1 MSRIARAVGAA
12 GIESLTITHEDVP
25 TPGPG
30 EALVRL
36 RAATLN
42 FRDLI
47 MVKGLIPGIYKTPD
61 LVPLSCA
68 AGVVVAVG
76 AGVTRVAPGQRVSPI
91 FDLDWITGPH
101 ASLGGGAGGRML
113 GGNADGVAREHMVV
127 GADSLV
133 LLPDELG
140 DLDAATLACAG
151 LTSWSALTQARATQ
165 PGDWV
170 LAHGTGGVSL
180 AALQFAKAMGAQ
192 VAITSSSDAKLARA
206 RSLGAD
212 VTVNYRSDPDWAGAI
227 RAAIG
232 GNRVANV
239 IDTVGGTQFDDNV
252 ALLAGDGQLSA
263 IGMLGSEFSWTRM
276 QEGVNLVPIA
286 VGNRDAHEAM
296 LAFIVRHGIRPVV
309 DVVYDL
315 DRIADAYRCLEGNA
329 FFGKVGISL
338 L

>member
-1 MSRIARAVGAA
+1 MFRIARAVGGA
-12 GIESLTITHEDVP
+12 GIDSLTVTRADVP

-36 RAATLN
+36 HAATLN

-47 MVKGLIPGIYKTPD
+47 MVKGLIPGICKTPD

-76 AGVTRVAPGQRVSPI
+76 PGVVRVAPGQRVSPI

-101 ASLGGGAGGRML
+101 ASVNGGMGGRML
-113 GGNADGVAREHMVV
+113 GGNADGVAREHMLV

-133 LLPDELG
+133 LIPDELG

-151 LTSWSALTQARATQ
+151 LTAWSALTQARPTG
-165 PGDWV
+165 PDDWV
-170 LAHGTGGVSL
+170 LAHGTGGVAI
-180 AALQFAKAMGAQ
+180 AALQFAKALGAR

-212 VTVNYRSDPDWAGAI
+212 VTVNYRTDPGWAATI

-232 GNRVANV
+232 GSRVANV
-239 IDTVGGTQFDDNV
+239 IDTVGASQFDDNV
-252 ALLAGDGQLSA
+252 SLLAGDGQLSA

-276 QEGVNLVPIA
+276 QDGLNLVPIA

-315 DRIADAYRCLEGNA
+315 DRIADAYRCVESNA
-329 FFGKVGISL
+329 FFGKVGVSL